1 MTETGQALLAAAG
14 QLLAPGNAAQ
24 LDFEGDADEFGQ
36 YLCETM
42 AAYGASH
49 LHLIGSP
56 EKKII
61 FLQQVNFHSPPMLII
76 DNFMQ
81 ALLAAV
87 GVLLL
92 IIFLDPGQAGGI
104 AHCFTRK
111 YVASHCCIRLSST
124 FALRRCW
131 HSCSTPTCFWRPKR

>member
-1 MTETGQALLAAAG
+1 MMTETGQALLAAAG

-56 EKKII
+56 EKKIL
-61 FLQQVNFHSPPMLII
+61 FLQQVSFHTKRAYYLH
-76 DNFMQ
+76 FMHALQ
-81 ALLAAV
+81 AAF
-87 GVLLL
+87 GVLLYIRVL
-92 IIFLDPGQAGGI
+92 NLGQAGSHYSFHCVCPPMGI
-104 AHCFTRK
+104 
-111 YVASHCCIRLSST
+111 
-124 FALRRCW
+124 RRTVLPI
-131 HSCSTPTCFWRPKR
+131 SM

>member
-14 QLLAPGNAAQ
+14 QLLAPGNTAQ

-56 EKKII
+56 EKKIVL
-61 FLQQVNFHSPPMLII
+61 LQQVDFHATRAYHLHSMH
-76 DNFMQ
+76 
-81 ALLAAV
+81 ALLAAF
-87 GVLLL
+87 GVLLSINVL
-92 IIFLDPGQAGGI
+92 NLGQAGGP
-104 AHCFTRK
+104 AHCATYL
-111 YVASHCCIRLSST
+111 YVASHCCMRLSDT
-124 FALRRCW
+124 LALRRCW
-131 HSCSTPTCFWRPKR
+131 LSCSTPTCFWRPRR